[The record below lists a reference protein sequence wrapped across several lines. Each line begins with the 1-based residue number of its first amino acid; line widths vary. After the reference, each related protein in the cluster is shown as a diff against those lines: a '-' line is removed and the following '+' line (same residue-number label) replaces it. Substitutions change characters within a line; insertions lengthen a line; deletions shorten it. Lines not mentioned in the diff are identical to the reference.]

1 MIRLEVKNY
10 HTTLT
15 EKLQKH
21 QHTHQIRLINMNIVK
36 VKKYYLLMKLE
47 DKQAK
52 ITFSSLGKA
61 FGT

>member
-21 QHTHQIRLINMNIVK
+21 QHTHQVRLINVNILH
-36 VKKYYLLMKLE
+36 VKKYYPLMKLE
-47 DKQAK
+47 
-52 ITFSSLGKA
+52 
-61 FGT
+61 